1 MILLVK
7 HDVRNS
13 PDLKIRE
20 SPIGVDK
27 KGPINGLAKNPMIFL
42 PLFWPNIQTVVHLIC
57 PPFLNTFVDLPADK
71 RTTGH

>member
-27 KGPINGLAKNPMIFL
+27 KGPINGLAKNPHDF
-42 PLFWPNIQTVVHLIC
+42 F
-57 PPFLNTFVDLPADK
+57 TFVLAKHSDSCPFNMPTLFE
-71 RTTGH
+71 HFC